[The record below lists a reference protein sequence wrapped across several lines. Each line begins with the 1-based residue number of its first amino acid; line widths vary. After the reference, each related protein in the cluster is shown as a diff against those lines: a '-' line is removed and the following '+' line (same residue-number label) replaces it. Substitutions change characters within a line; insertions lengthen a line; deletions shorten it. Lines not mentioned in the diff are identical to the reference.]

1 MSDSNDG
8 EIHFVLYH
16 YTPSIVAAIIFVVL
30 FGLGFVGHIYYV
42 FKLRARYFIPF
53 TVGVL
58 LECIGYVGRALS
70 HSDKEALGPYIMQS
84 LLILV
89 APALYAAS
97 IYMVLGRIIR
107 LLDAEEYSIIRTKW
121 LTKVFV
127 IGDVFS
133 FLVQSSGAGFQAQ
146 GDLDAFNLG
155 KDIVIAGLVIQIVI
169 FGFFVVVAGLFHI
182 RINKLPTGASVDS
195 DLRWRKHMHNLYF
208 CSAIILI
215 RNLIRVIE
223 YAQGNDGYII
233 THEWMLYI
241 FDAVF
246 MLSVTVSFLVL
257 HPSKLLGDG
266 RIPGRIE
273 PQLYAM
279 ESGQSQSPPQSS
291 STPFS
296 KIERP

>member
-1 MSDSNDG
+1 MSDTDKG
-8 EIHFVLYH
+8 EIKFVLYH
-16 YTPSIVAAIIFVVL
+16 YTPSIAAAVIFVVL
-30 FGLGFVGHIYYV
+30 FALGFIGHVYYV
-42 FKLRARYFIPF
+42 AKLRARYFIAF
-53 TVGVL
+53 AIGVL
-58 LECIGYVGRALS
+58 FECVGYVGRALS
-70 HSDKEALGPYIMQS
+70 HSDKEALGPFIMQS

-107 LLDAEEYSIIRTKW
+107 LLGAEEYSIIRTKW

-133 FLVQSSGAGFQAQ
+133 FLVQSSGAGQQAR

-155 KDIVIAGLVIQIVI
+155 KNLVIAGLIIQIVI

-182 RINKLPTGASVDS
+182 RINRLPTGASVDS
-195 DLRWRKHMHNLYF
+195 YLNWRKHMHNLYF

-246 MLSVTVSFLVL
+246 MLLVTIAFLVL
-257 HPSKLLGDG
+257 HPSKLLGNG
-266 RIPGRIE
+266 RLENRGE

-279 ESGQSQSPPQSS
+279 ESGHTQSPPQSS

-296 KIERP
+296 KIDRS